1 MFVPVDCSHCA
12 KPFQVPDAA
21 LGQQTLCPWCQQVVR
36 ALPVGAPTEA
46 PVAPVPAPKPEPA
59 PAAAPEPA
67 PKPARAIPVTK
78 PLAPLSLDD
87 DEPAKPAAPGPK
99 ARGLLSPVAVVAGVG
114 LSLAVMALTVAAL
127 GYGSGRVP
135 EALWTEFTPPDGSC
149 AVLLPG
155 APTEEDV
162 EPNPAGSATGGK
174 RYVARG
180 WYTRSSAWLAW
191 NELEPSFA
199 AVVPKDK
206 DKALTAAAVK
216 AELEREKARL
226 QGTVTKEAEVRF
238 NFAWGVEVHMDTPR
252 GKVVEWLL
260 VTTDGPR
267 PRLYVYGLQGT
278 NITHDSAVVRR
289 MFTSFKLK
297 E

>member
-12 KPFQVPDAA
+12 KPFQVPEAA
-21 LGQQTLCPWCQQVVR
+21 LGKQTLCPWCQQVVR
-36 ALPVGAPTEA
+36 ALPVGAPPDA
-46 PVAPVPAPKPEPA
+46 PT
-59 PAAAPEPA
+59 PA
-67 PKPARAIPVTK
+67 PKPAPETASEPSPKPAPAIPVTK

-87 DEPAKPAAPGPK
+87 EPAKPAPK
-99 ARGLLSPVAVVAGVG
+99 ARGPLSPVSLVAAVG

-149 AVLLPG
+149 SVLLPA

-174 RYVARG
+174 RYVATG

-199 AVVPKDK
+199 EAVPRDK
-206 DKALTAAAVK
+206 DKVFAAGAVK
-216 AELEREKARL
+216 AEVEREKARL

-260 VTTDGPR
+260 VTSEGPR
-267 PRLYVYGLQGT
+267 PRLYVYGLRGT
-278 NITHDSAVVRR
+278 NIAHDSAVVRR